1 MQQNRQ
7 SSESGIESIHSEES
21 LGNPSNHS
29 FIGWLT
35 AATDIWGLY
44 PPNHLA
50 TCICIYSDF
59 SRRRMTMHGTFL
71 LKAPHRTS
79 PDGFRTC
86 RATLY
91 NNNHHRRRSQV
102 RVCNVNWMT
111 YGGKLWVTDGPKNL
125 RKILFIDLVCG
136 EANLFFYRVMI
147 CEQIWQ
153 KKTGIG
159 MSTNGPA
166 LYGYSDKVLLCPEK
180 LRHFKRLHYLF
191 GLFAI
196 NSHRKWFCSLPIV
209 SSENLFVFYLPK
221 TIHCIL
227 VCLRKTNY
235 CIDIALYKY

>member
-1 MQQNRQ
+1 MQQNRRP
-7 SSESGIESIHSEES
+7 SESGIESIHSEES

-59 SRRRMTMHGTFL
+59 SRRQMTMHGTFL

-111 YGGKLWVTDGPKNL
+111 YGGKLWVTTDFSVH
-125 RKILFIDLVCG
+125 RKI
-136 EANLFFYRVMI
+136 
-147 CEQIWQ
+147 CE
-153 KKTGIG
+153 K
-159 MSTNGPA
+159 
-166 LYGYSDKVLLCPEK
+166 
-180 LRHFKRLHYLF
+180 
-191 GLFAI
+191 
-196 NSHRKWFCSLPIV
+196 FCSLIWYAERQTFFFIELRFANRFDKKKQELEFRQMDQHFMVIQTRFCYVLRNWDILKESTIYLV
-209 SSENLFVFYLPK
+209 SLLSILTKSGFVA
-221 TIHCIL
+221 CQ
-227 VCLRKTNY
+227 
-235 CIDIALYKY
+235 

>member
-1 MQQNRQ
+1 MERFYWKHR
-7 SSESGIESIHSEES
+7 IEHPQMDS
-21 LGNPSNHS
+21 
-29 FIGWLT
+29 
-35 AATDIWGLY
+35 AAAGLR
-44 PPNHLA
+44 
-50 TCICIYSDF
+50 CIIII
-59 SRRRMTMHGTFL
+59 TT
-71 LKAPHRTS
+71 
-79 PDGFRTC
+79 
-86 RATLY
+86 
-91 NNNHHRRRSQV
+91 
-102 RVCNVNWMT
+102 
-111 YGGKLWVTDGPKNL
+111 GGKAKSASAKWIEWRMVESCEWLQIIRSIEKSAKNFVHWFGM
-125 RKILFIDLVCG
+125 RRGKP
-136 EANLFFYRVMI
+136 FFYRVMI